1 MFNLTSPADEIRLR
15 AEAEQFANQH
25 LQSREQ
31 AIAGAA
37 AAVAGENQAADA
49 EERDFAQFHKAQNIT
64 RAQNRFLAAH
74 DEYVNSGA
82 NARKFVQWMT
92 ERGIDE
98 PTADVYEEAYADLNS
113 RHELELKGPAWHS
126 ELHLDNMSADELYE
140 EHQKAQRQADLDEAE
155 DRVVFEKG
163 EARGA
168 YRWLREHPEFIQCP
182 ENVAQFQLY
191 FNARRIDLNR
201 ASVEQIEEAYQALK
215 GQLKLRKVEPQSE
228 PESETSLY
236 DLPLDELE
244 RKAGGRRNDGPAYHH
259 GDRQT
264 DVTVS
269 EDYVPTG
276 SRFGSMGFTFEP
288 GEQR

>member
-1 MFNLTSPADEIRLR
+1 MFNLTSPADEVRLR
-15 AEAEQFANQH
+15 AEAEQFEKQR
-25 LQSREQ
+25 LQSREE

-74 DEYVNSGA
+74 DEYVNSGS
-82 NARKFVQWMT
+82 NAAKFVQWMT

-126 ELHLDNMSADELYE
+126 ELHLDNMSAEKLYE
-140 EHQKAQRQADLDEAE
+140 EHQKAQQQAEADEAE
-155 DRVVFEKG
+155 DRAVFEKG

-168 YRWLREHPEFIQCP
+168 YRWLREHPEFIQSP
-182 ENVAQFQLY
+182 ENIAQFQLY

-201 ASVEQIEEAYQALK
+201 ASVAQIEEAYQAIK
-215 GQLKLRKVEPQSE
+215 GQLKLRKVEPQSF
-228 PESETSLY
+228 ESEQSLY
-236 DLPLDELE
+236 DMDLSELE
-244 RKAGGRRNDGPAYHH
+244 RRAGGRQNDGRQYSRQIGYHTEP
-259 GDRQT
+259 D
-264 DVTVS
+264 
-269 EDYVPTG
+269 DYVPLR
-276 SRFGSMGFTFEP
+276 SNVRP
-288 GEQR
+288 GDFSTVESDR